1 MRTVTKNNIGE
12 SIIYEFIDSTKIRL
26 TCNKIKRH
34 ISYSDDELIM
44 YDFEGGP
51 NLTRGGSITVG
62 GVEYK
67 ISEIKI
73 MNPQYDEM
81 IELMVYIQ

>member
-73 MNPQYDEM
+73 MNSQYDEM
-81 IELMVYIQ
+81 IELMVHIQ